1 MLSSGLL
8 VSCYIFKINMENE
21 DTEAFSRTMVNHF
34 QRILLTI
41 TRHSGFQRT
50 ESVYDCC
57 PDMIL
62 MDSPLTLHSIPV

>member
-21 DTEAFSRTMVNHF
+21 GTEVFSTTMENHF

-57 PDMIL
+57 PDIIL
-62 MDSPLTLHSIPV
+62 MDSLLTLNSIPL